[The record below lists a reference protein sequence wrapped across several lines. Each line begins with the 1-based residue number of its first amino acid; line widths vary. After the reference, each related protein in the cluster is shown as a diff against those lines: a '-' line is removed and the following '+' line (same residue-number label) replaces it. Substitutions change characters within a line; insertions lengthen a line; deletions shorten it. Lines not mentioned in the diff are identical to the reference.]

1 MKRRR
6 YRQSYGILCQMNV
19 KAGVRQVTV
28 EILLKRLHL
37 ILAGNET
44 LAEHILFRISFAW
57 DVKGGGTLRS
67 DDPWKSRTKALC
79 WYDQTDKRKW
89 RIRGETPECSN
100 RSACDNPI
108 YWSSIKETNYRE
120 SNESLGG
127 CNRWKKERWDSV
139 VLQLWDDHCWSKE
152 VKCSSIC

>member
-44 LAEHILFRISFAW
+44 LAEM
-57 DVKGGGTLRS
+57 
-67 DDPWKSRTKALC
+67 
-79 WYDQTDKRKW
+79 
-89 RIRGETPECSN
+89 
-100 RSACDNPI
+100 
-108 YWSSIKETNYRE
+108 
-120 SNESLGG
+120 
-127 CNRWKKERWDSV
+127 
-139 VLQLWDDHCWSKE
+139 
-152 VKCSSIC
+152 